1 MKKRTK
7 KLKLAKETVRN
18 LSLGRGHVAGGA
30 FTDNCSNTC
39 PYTEG
44 VTCTCASCGQESYAV
59 CESRNGAICP
69 GSLCGNTCSC

>member
-1 MKKRTK
+1 MKKQTK
-7 KLKLAKETVRN
+7 RLVLAKETLRD

-39 PYTEG
+39 AYTEG
-44 VTCTCASCGQESYAV
+44 FTCPCPSGPASYCGI
-59 CESRNGAICP
+59 CESHNGAICP